1 MIPAAALPR
10 FSFAA
15 RMTGAWGRAPI
26 ETGGAEA
33 LKRYQTIPLAGPAE
47 GPGEGDRPRVPEENP
62 SVA

>member
-1 MIPAAALPR
+1 MIPAAASPR

-15 RMTGAWGRAPI
+15 RITGAPDRPPI

-33 LKRYQTIPLAGPAE
+33 LKRYENIPLAPAE
-47 GPGEGDRPRVPEENP
+47 GPGEGDRTPVPEENP